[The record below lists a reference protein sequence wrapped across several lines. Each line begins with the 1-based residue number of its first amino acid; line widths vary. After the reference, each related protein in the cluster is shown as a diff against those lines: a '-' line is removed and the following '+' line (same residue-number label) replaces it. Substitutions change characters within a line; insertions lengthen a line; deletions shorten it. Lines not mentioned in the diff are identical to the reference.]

1 MFLVTP
7 GTTSPSPIKAPTP
20 EPTTPPSMLPTIA
33 SDKPSRSPKKVP
45 SAGPTA
51 SPFESPVVATDE
63 PPPDRSGLACIAQFK
78 SSPEHSHLS
87 RPALSS
93 QKLSNF
99 WQYAV
104 GVLARRLGNNCG
116 DRGTSHRAAVAPVPP
131 RRLPST
137 TPFLRRSSSAP
148 ERRPIGCSVPP
159 WRRVRLS
166 AVRRR
171 KSFDRRSNGRVRRRV
186 LDGNAHPNKDVRG
199 LGPLRLAPR
208 GPVADPLFVDAGVPA
223 ATTNAPPR

>member
-33 SDKPSRSPKKVP
+33 SDKPSRSPTKVP
-45 SAGPTA
+45 SAGPMA

-78 SSPEHSHLS
+78 SSSEHFHLS

-99 WQYAV
+99 KGIRQLEYLLDGSATT
-104 GVLARRLGNNCG
+104 AE
-116 DRGTSHRAAVAPVPP
+116 TAARAAVPP
-131 RRLPST
+131 SP
-137 TPFLRRSSSAP
+137 
-148 ERRPIGCSVPP
+148 
-159 WRRVRLS
+159 
-166 AVRRR
+166 
-171 KSFDRRSNGRVRRRV
+171 RV
-186 LDGNAHPNKDVRG
+186 LHAGCHQQLHFCDGHP
-199 LGPLRLAPR
+199 RLLS
-208 GPVADPLFVDAGVPA
+208 GGQ
-223 ATTNAPPR
+223 